1 MKADMI
7 LKIVIPPVLIFAVL
21 VWLTVAK
28 VLTGW
33 GLYIV
38 WILGFIIANVIVTR
52 ITARWS
58 IQRQRA
64 NRLAEEKKDHQ
75 DE

>member
-7 LKIVIPPVLIFAVL
+7 LKIIIPPVVIFAVL
-21 VWLTVAK
+21 IWLTIAK

-33 GLYIV
+33 WVYIV
-38 WILGFIIANVIVTR
+38 WILGFIVANVIVTR

-64 NRLAEEKKDHQ
+64 KRLAEEKKGHRN
-75 DE
+75 E